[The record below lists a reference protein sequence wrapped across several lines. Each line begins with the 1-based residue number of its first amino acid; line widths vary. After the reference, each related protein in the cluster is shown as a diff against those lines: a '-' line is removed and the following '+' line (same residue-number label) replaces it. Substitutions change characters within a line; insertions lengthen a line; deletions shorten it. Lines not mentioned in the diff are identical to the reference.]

1 MKTNFFAQLINFIT
15 DKLNRKST
23 VIVFVGD
30 LVLESLQ
37 KTYEKWIKKSELIYI
52 HTDMSQ
58 LQMYKNYD
66 KLKFLFVGDSAEN
79 NCGKRDF
86 ESGKM
91 YASKNKNRILE
102 SISNYRS
109 RKIIIISTLRYS
121 SACGISTELFT
132 EFINHNT
139 NTYFIGIKP
148 FSFEGLNAL
157 TNFEKANIE
166 LIKNYPERI
175 DLIDSNLES
184 NKSDFPISIT
194 GKIIELVDKHLSSK

>member
-1 MKTNFFAQLINFIT
+1 MKTNLFTRLINFIT
-15 DKLNRKST
+15 DKLKSKST

-37 KTYEKWIKKSELIYI
+37 KTYKEWIRKSEMIYI

-58 LQMYKNYD
+58 LQMYENYD
-66 KLKFLFVGDSAEN
+66 KLKKLFVGDSAEN

-91 YASKNKNRILE
+91 YASKNKNRILQ
-102 SISNYRS
+102 SISNHKS
-109 RKIIIISTLRYS
+109 RKIIVISTLRYS

-132 EFINHNT
+132 EFINHNM

-157 TNFEKANIE
+157 NNFDKAN
-166 LIKNYPERI
+166 LVLKKYYPEHV

-184 NKSDFPISIT
+184 KKSDFPGSIT
-194 GKIIELVDKHLSSK
+194 VKIIELVDKHLSNK

>member
-1 MKTNFFAQLINFIT
+1 MKPNLFARLINFIT
-15 DKLNRKST
+15 DKLKRKST

-37 KTYEKWIKKSELIYI
+37 KTYKDWIRKSEMIYI

-58 LQMYKNYD
+58 LQMYENYD

-139 NTYFIGIKP
+139 NTYFIGIKL
-148 FSFEGLNAL
+148 FSFEGINAL

-184 NKSDFPISIT
+184 NKSDFPGGIT
-194 GKIIELVDKHLSSK
+194 GKIIELVDKHLSTK

>member
-1 MKTNFFAQLINFIT
+1 MKTNLFTRLINFIT
-15 DKLNRKST
+15 DKLKRKST

-37 KTYEKWIKKSELIYI
+37 KTYKEWIRKSELIYI

-58 LQMYKNYD
+58 LQMYENYD
-66 KLKFLFVGDSAEN
+66 KMKLLFVGDSAEN

-91 YASKNKNRILE
+91 YALKNKNRILE

-109 RKIIIISTLRYS
+109 RKIIVISTLRYS
-121 SACGISTELFT
+121 SACGISTELYI

-166 LIKNYPERI
+166 LIKNYPERV

-184 NKSDFPISIT
+184 NKSDFPGGIT
-194 GKIIELVDKHLSSK
+194 GKIIELVDKHLSTK

>member
-1 MKTNFFAQLINFIT
+1 MKTNLFTRLLNFIT
-15 DKLNRKST
+15 YKLKRKST

-30 LVLESLQ
+30 LVLESLE
-37 KTYEKWIKKSELIYI
+37 KTYEKWIRKSEMIYI

-58 LQMYKNYD
+58 FQMYENYD

-86 ESGKM
+86 KSGKM

-148 FSFEGLNAL
+148 FSFEGINAL
-157 TNFEKANIE
+157 TNFDNAN
-166 LIKNYPERI
+166 L
-175 DLIDSNLES
+175 
-184 NKSDFPISIT
+184 
-194 GKIIELVDKHLSSK
+194 